1 MAHEHWKA
9 RTVLEALLTQPFI
22 IGLCLWLIVRVM
34 VLAEVCVGQG
44 FGRTDPLVAV

>member
-22 IGLCLWLIVRVM
+22 IGLCHCCTSPTFSLK
-34 VLAEVCVGQG
+34 QG
-44 FGRTDPLVAV
+44 SQGANISPDFD